1 MKAPESEQWEA
12 IVVGGGPA
20 GSTAARR
27 LASAG
32 VRTLVIEKATHPRY
46 KVCGGGIPLRAA
58 ALLER
63 PVETVVEDVVEGI
76 EVSHLGRRGF
86 RKRSKQPLA
95 YMVMRDR
102 FDNLL
107 MDWAGEAG
115 AEVHQGE
122 TVQTVEPCDGGA
134 QVISDGGSY
143 HASMVLGADGATGRV
158 ARAAGVGQ
166 ELATSAAWELE
177 VAAPAAALRRCG
189 AGRGWQG
196 LANVDV
202 GYRPWGYG
210 WVFPKAGRLSV
221 GLVLAPGDG
230 RGIRARGRD
239 YLQRLGLADATI
251 TEARGHPIRYRRGR
265 ERIAAGPTLLLGDA
279 AGLADEFTAE
289 GIAYAVQS
297 GRLAASAVV
306 TALGSDGDAAGRYE
320 AAVNREIQPELDA
333 ARAISRM
340 YYWCVGTWPAL
351 ALAASRRIDYFWR
364 AFFRV
369 MQGRSTYA
377 EELRR
382 WPGLAQATRLL

>member
-1 MKAPESEQWEA
+1 M
-12 IVVGGGPA
+12 GGGPA

-27 LASAG
+27 LASAS

-46 KVCGGGIPLRAA
+46 KVCGGGVPLRAA

-63 PVETVVEDVVEGI
+63 PVEAVVEDVVEGI
-76 EVSHLGRRGF
+76 EVSHLGRRRF

-107 MDWAGEAG
+107 LDWAGEAG

-122 TVQTVEPCDGGA
+122 TVQAVEPCDGGA
-134 QVISDGGSY
+134 RVLSDRGSY
-143 HASMVLGADGATGRV
+143 RASMVLGADGATGRV
-158 ARAAGVGQ
+158 ARAAGVGR

-177 VAAPAAALRRCG
+177 VAAPAAALQR
-189 AGRGWQG
+189 WQG

-306 TALGSDGDAAGRYE
+306 TALGSDGEAAGRYE
-320 AAVNREIQPELDA
+320 AAVNGEIQPELDA

-377 EELRR
+377 EELHR
-382 WPGLAQATRLL
+382 WPGLAQVATLL